1 MRTLVGTMLCV
12 AALLASEVSRAAV
25 PTSVPSGCDGSALS
39 RRAYLAGYQQGTVL
53 VDRAWLTVN
62 DCDQLEHFSDIVYQD
77 LQSFVLGGTSSYVV
91 CRYTGVV
98 DGSMAEVDN
107 LWLKCGGDCCD
118 EGMALGE
125 LAAEMY
131 CQLSIMLHGLANPDM
146 FARRPVHMCGYAY
159 QGCCDSNFVGTSRSV
174 PMCLQY
180 TNTPYFDVWD
190 DTRLMQCVYTPP
202 DPVTLKD
209 DQPKK

>member
-12 AALLASEVSRAAV
+12 GVFFASEASWAAV
-25 PTSVPSGCDGSALS
+25 PVPTDCAGTATSQ
-39 RRAYLAGYQQGTVL
+39 RAYLAGYQQGLAL

-62 DCDQLEHFSDIVYQD
+62 NCDLLETFSDIVYQN

-91 CRYTGVV
+91 CRYTGVM
-98 DGSMAEVDN
+98 DGSMTEVDN
-107 LWLKCGGDCCD
+107 LWTTCGGDCCD
-118 EGMALGE
+118 EGILLGQ
-125 LAAEMY
+125 LAGEMY

-146 FARRPVHMCGYAY
+146 FARRPVHMCGYAF
-159 QGCCDSNFVGTSRSV
+159 QGCCDANFVGTTLIDPTCS
-174 PMCLQY
+174 QY
-180 TNTPYFDVWD
+180 AYTPYYDVWD
-190 DTRLMQCVYTPP
+190 GTRNIQCAYTPP